1 MTDFPYIMSR
11 MVGTPLLIA
20 RPKLEIILGV
30 MTRKMAGETMQESP
44 PGKQP
49 TSYTARITD
58 DGIAVVSILG
68 TLVRRSSYLGAASGL
83 TSYHEVEAMAESAF
97 ADPGVRAVLLEIDS
111 SGGEAGGVFDLAA
124 RLRQLSKETGKPL
137 WAVADESALS
147 AAYAIASAADQI
159 WVPQTAEVGSIGV
172 VALHTDHCEADARE
186 GVSYTYIYAG
196 RHKVEGNPHQPL
208 SPEVHGRI
216 QRDVDVL
223 YSQFVDLVAQHRSL
237 SEQQIRSTDADVFR
251 GKSAVK
257 AGLADHVGTL
267 SQALEALGETITER
281 DMKDEAAKEVEA
293 TPQKDVVLEA
303 QQEQTPVPA
312 TLETKPDQFQASS
325 ELEAQLE
332 AKAEAKVRARF
343 GELSEIASLAARL
356 GVSVDPAKAL
366 SQGMTPDALR
376 QSVLEEAAKKDAQQD
391 IVAANVS
398 REQAPA
404 VSPLVSAAKRLKE
417 AQ

>member
-20 RPKLEIILGV
+20 RPKLEVLLGV
-30 MTRKMAGETMQESP
+30 MTRKMAGETMQAVSP
-44 PGKQP
+44 DKQP

-83 TSYHEVEAMAESAF
+83 TSYHEIEAMAETAF
-97 ADPGVRAVLLEIDS
+97 ADPRARAVLLEIDS
-111 SGGEAGGVFDLAA
+111 SGGEAGGVFDLAV

-147 AAYAIASAADQI
+147 AAYAIASAAEQI
-159 WVPQTAEVGSIGV
+159 WVPQTAEIGSIGV
-172 VALHTDHCEADARE
+172 VALHTDHCEADAKE

-196 RHKVEGNPHQPL
+196 QHKVDGNPHQPL

-216 QRDVDVL
+216 QTDVDVL
-223 YSQFVDLVAQHRSL
+223 YGQFVGLVAQHRSL

-267 SQALEALGETITER
+267 SQALEALGETVKER
-281 DMKDEAAKEVEA
+281 EMENEKAVKA
-293 TPQKDVVLEA
+293 TPQKELVMEA
-303 QQEQTPVPA
+303 QQEETQTPVIQ
-312 TLETKPDQFQASS
+312 ETKSDQVQATAD
-325 ELEAQLE
+325 LKAQFE
-332 AKAEAKVRARF
+332 AKAEAKVRAQF
-343 GELSEIASLAARL
+343 GELSEIASQAARL

-366 SQGMTPDALR
+366 SQGLKPDAVR
-376 QSVLEEAAKKDAQQD
+376 KSVMEQAAQRDVAED
-391 IVAANVS
+391 IVAQTP
-398 REQAPA
+398 RQEGPA
-404 VSPLVSAAKRLKE
+404 VSPLVSAAKRK
-417 AQ
+417 AKIA

>member
-1 MTDFPYIMSR
+1 
-11 MVGTPLLIA
+11 
-20 RPKLEIILGV
+20 
-30 MTRKMAGETMQESP
+30 
-44 PGKQP
+44 
-49 TSYTARITD
+49 
-58 DGIAVVSILG
+58 
-68 TLVRRSSYLGAASGL
+68 
-83 TSYHEVEAMAESAF
+83 
-97 ADPGVRAVLLEIDS
+97 
-111 SGGEAGGVFDLAA
+111 
-124 RLRQLSKETGKPL
+124 
-137 WAVADESALS
+137 
-147 AAYAIASAADQI
+147 
-159 WVPQTAEVGSIGV
+159 
-172 VALHTDHCEADARE
+172 
-186 GVSYTYIYAG
+186 
-196 RHKVEGNPHQPL
+196 
-208 SPEVHGRI
+208 
-216 QRDVDVL
+216 
-223 YSQFVDLVAQHRSL
+223 
-237 SEQQIRSTDADVFR
+237 
-251 GKSAVK
+251 VK

-267 SQALEALGETITER
+267 SQALEALGETVEER
-281 DMKDEAAKEVEA
+281 EMEKETTVEA